1 VTHRRVRLDRFKYA
15 ETLILLLVQLLID
28 QYEIEITGLQCAN
41 RVRLA
46 MSSHNLDIEM
56 LVQQSAE
63 RRMIRVALTDIEN
76 SPGHQILLDTITAG
90 DTAQPRGHHGRQ
102 TEPKEAGG

>member
-1 VTHRRVRLDRFKYA
+1 MTHRRVRLDRFKYA
-15 ETLILLLVQLLID
+15 ETLILLSVQLLID

-56 LVQQSAE
+56 LVQRSAD
-63 RRMIRVALTDIEN
+63 RRVIRVALPDIEN

-102 TEPKEAGG
+102 TEPTEAGG